1 MYFSKVSCVKET
13 HFKQMLEGFFLV
25 NQYKVCTQLS
35 FNRTPGILKNWN
47 WKPKMLLLIISGAF
61 RIHSW
66 QAISIRRKR
75 DFLDGIRILLTQWS
89 EAIVIQASF
98 IERAAGEH
106 CSPECKKSFP
116 SYFFEI
122 VSGTFSFYHFH
133 FPLGFCIFSVI

>member
-1 MYFSKVSCVKET
+1 MKET
-13 HFKQMLEGFFLV
+13 HFKQMLEGFILV

-47 WKPKMLLLIISGAF
+47 WKPKMLLLITSGAF

-66 QAISIRRKR
+66 QAISIRRKG
-75 DFLDGIRILLTQWS
+75 DSLDGIRILLTQWS

-106 CSPECKKSFP
+106 CSPECKKCFP
-116 SYFFEI
+116 SSFFWNSLWYFLFLSFSFSPWILYFF
-122 VSGTFSFYHFH
+122 
-133 FPLGFCIFSVI
+133 VI